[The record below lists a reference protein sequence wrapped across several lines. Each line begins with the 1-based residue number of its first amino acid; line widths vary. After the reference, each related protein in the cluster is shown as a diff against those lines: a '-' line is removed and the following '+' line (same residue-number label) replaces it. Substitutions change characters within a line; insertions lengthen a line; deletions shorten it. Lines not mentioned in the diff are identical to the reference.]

1 MLVNKRTF
9 KRFDLPLIVKFR
21 PTYGGTPYYLGL
33 TKNLSWQGLG
43 LESRNFNF
51 ILSENLELELKLPQ
65 SATSVSLLGDVV
77 WNRQS
82 GKTSF
87 AGIKFK
93 LNDETKH
100 YETMDKISSYTNIAF
115 DNIMQGK
122 GIHKK
127 LKEKIKEKLS
137 FRKAVLK
144 SKPSEKDSELGLKKQ
159 YHKNGFECKVTF
171 IFPKKAAQDARSITI
186 VGDFNNW
193 NTSES
198 PMKRLKNGDFQTS
211 LNLFCG
217 REYRFRYLIDSNRWE
232 NDWHADKYMPNSF
245 GSDDSVVVV

>member
-1 MLVNKRTF
+1 M
-9 KRFDLPLIVKFR
+9 
-21 PTYGGTPYYLGL
+21 
-33 TKNLSWQGLG
+33 
-43 LESRNFNF
+43 
-51 ILSENLELELKLPQ
+51 ELKLPQ

-93 LNDETKH
+93 VNDENKH
-100 YETMDKISSYTNIAF
+100 HETMDKISSYTNIAF
-115 DNIMQGK
+115 DNIPQGK
-122 GIHKK
+122 GTHNKI
-127 LKEKIKEKLS
+127 KEKIKEKLS
-137 FRKAVLK
+137 FRKAVWK
-144 SKPSEKDSELGLKKQ
+144 NNPSEKDLEPGFKKQ
-159 YHKNGFECKVTF
+159 YLENGLECKVSFT
-171 IFPKKAAQDARSITI
+171 FPKEATQDARSITM

-198 PMKRLKNGDFQTS
+198 PMKRLKNGDFQIS
-211 LNLFCG
+211 INLLCG
-217 REYRFRYLIDSNRWE
+217 REYRFRYFIDGNRWE